1 MTAVSA
7 SRIGGKGALN
17 FFVGSW
23 LSKRGRDR
31 LESVVSTDLNSES
44 RNTVAPPPR
53 RAGHLFRRGLVG
65 LVVLGLLG
73 TASMLIADAMSASE
87 DSSRMTYKVT
97 RGELV
102 VSVIEKG
109 TLESSNNT
117 EIKCKVRGFNTVTQ
131 IVPGGTF
138 VNVGDELVRLDTK
151 LIEEAHS
158 LTLTNTHIATA
169 TLERTKANVA
179 QAEISIEAYE
189 LGTYTKD
196 LKVLERQLEIA
207 KSNLL
212 TSEKLLAQTKLL
224 FKRGYVN
231 KLEVNGNEYTVDQAR
246 LELKVIET
254 RIKVLEDFTKK
265 MEMATLKGN
274 LKAARSKL
282 QADEAGLAM
291 ELKRQARAKEE
302 LESCVILAER
312 AGLVIYPSAAA
323 WKDAPDV
330 DVGATVRKDQV
341 LLLMPD
347 LTKMQVKVGIHESIV
362 DRVTSGLPAIVRLP
376 DRTLNAT
383 VSDVA
388 TVTRPSG
395 WWTGNAV
402 NYDTI
407 IKLPSDEGL
416 KPGMS
421 AEVEVIIAT
430 HKDVL
435 TIPVS
440 AVVETEEG
448 DFCWV
453 ETEDGPQRRSIQLG
467 DSNDV
472 FIIVKAGLKEGD
484 EVVLN
489 PSRFMEDTSET
500 PAAADP
506 SSLFGLDALEG
517 GDGN

>member
-1 MTAVSA
+1 M
-7 SRIGGKGALN
+7 
-17 FFVGSW
+17 F
-23 LSKRGRDR
+23 
-31 LESVVSTDLNSES
+31 
-44 RNTVAPPPR
+44 
-53 RAGHLFRRGLVG
+53 
-65 LVVLGLLG
+65 
-73 TASMLIADAMSASE
+73 IADAMSASN
-87 DSSRMTYKVT
+87 DNSRVTYKVT

-117 EIKCKVRGFNTVTQ
+117 EIKCKVRGSNTVTQ

-151 LIEEAHS
+151 QIEEAHS

-169 TLERTKANVA
+169 TLERSKANVA

-189 LGTYTKD
+189 QGTYTKKLGD
-196 LKVLERQLEIA
+196 LEGRLEIA

-224 FKRGYVN
+224 FKRGYAN

-254 RIKVLEDFTKK
+254 EIKVLEEFTKN
-265 MEMATLKGN
+265 MQMATLKGN

-302 LESCVILAER
+302 LDSCVILAER

-323 WKDAPDV
+323 WKNAPDV

-347 LTKMQVKVGIHESIV
+347 LTKMQIKVGIHESIV
-362 DRVTSGLPAIVRLP
+362 DRVTSGLPVIVRLP

-383 VSDVA
+383 VSNVA

-407 IKLPSDEGL
+407 IELPSDEGL

-430 HKDVL
+430 HRDVL

-453 ETEDGPQRRSIQLG
+453 ESKDGPERRSIQLG

-489 PSRFMEDTSET
+489 PSRFTENTSES
-500 PAAADP
+500 PATADAP
-506 SSLFGLDALEG
+506 SLFGLDALEG